1 MDMKRDYSL
10 DIYRAFL
17 MLGICLL
24 HSITQAGHNTTWAAN
39 MLEWCVPG
47 FVFISGWFGI
57 KFSIG
62 KALKLYGISF
72 YCAVMYIA
80 FDTVATGAGIDG
92 NCIIRAWCIAKGQWF
107 LNAYVIVMCLAP
119 IVNLAIERM
128 TIRDICPMLLCTFGW
143 SFATTLPVV
152 SKYVPNSA
160 GLSAYSFLTLLGV
173 YVVARFVRRLY
184 DANDRFRE
192 YATNMKLVLSILVI
206 ALPLVAI
213 GLGDY
218 NSPFAL
224 ILAGCVFMLFKES
237 RLPSSLGTL
246 CSWIGP
252 SMFSVYLLHSH
263 GQAWGYLKK
272 VMDSLLAQG
281 MPLGVAYLTTA
292 LLVFCLC
299 VVADS
304 PRRVFA
310 IVFNKKR

>member
-160 GLSAYSFLTLLGV
+160 GLTAYSFLTLLGV
-173 YVVARFVRRLY
+173 YVVARYVRRQY
-184 DANDRFRE
+184 DSNEHFKRHARNI
-192 YATNMKLVLSILVI
+192 KIILPMI
-206 ALPLVAI
+206 GACLLFSAI

-224 ILAGCVFMLFKES
+224 IIAGCTLLLFRES
-237 RLPSSLGTL
+237 RLPNSIGKVCAQL
-246 CSWIGP
+246 GP
-252 SMFSVYLLHSH
+252 SMFSIYLLHSH
-263 GQAWGYLKK
+263 GLAWRYLRSVQEFLIGKG
-272 VMDSLLAQG
+272 VSLQHG
-281 MPLGVAYLTTA
+281 
-292 LLVFCLC
+292 
-299 VVADS
+299 
-304 PRRVFA
+304 
-310 IVFNKKR
+310 